1 MYQNRRT
8 LKTAINNDSLKRMV
22 VCTPESRRSIRF
34 PIRCKLQFKMSND
47 GSAIFAGTGET
58 LNMSSSGVLFES
70 DCDSP
75 VGGQIELLIDWPVQ
89 LHKDCLLRLVEQG
102 RVVRHENRHFA
113 VKIERFEFRK
123 QAASLLEKS
132 ALGCDVLTL
141 WK

>member
-1 MYQNRRT
+1 M
-8 LKTAINNDSLKRMV
+8 
-22 VCTPESRRSIRF
+22 RF
-34 PIRCKLQFKMSND
+34 PIRCKLQFKMSNG

-75 VGGQIELLIDWPVQ
+75 VGGHIELLIDWPVQ

-132 ALGCDVLTL
+132 ALGCDDLTL

>member
-8 LKTAINNDSLKRMV
+8 LKTAINNDCLKHMV

-75 VGGQIELLIDWPVQ
+75 VGGHIELLIDRPVQ
-89 LHKDCLLRLVEQG
+89 LHKDC
-102 RVVRHENRHFA
+102 
-113 VKIERFEFRK
+113 
-123 QAASLLEKS
+123 
-132 ALGCDVLTL
+132 C
-141 WK
+141 